1 MIQPEEGLMA
11 LILNPVC
18 QRPLSQGG
26 IHLHTFANLRPFF
39 AHAQAFNTK

>member
-1 MIQPEEGLMA
+1 MIHPEEGLMA

-26 IHLHTFANLRPFF
+26 IHLHIFVNLWFF
-39 AHAQAFNTK
+39 FVLNE